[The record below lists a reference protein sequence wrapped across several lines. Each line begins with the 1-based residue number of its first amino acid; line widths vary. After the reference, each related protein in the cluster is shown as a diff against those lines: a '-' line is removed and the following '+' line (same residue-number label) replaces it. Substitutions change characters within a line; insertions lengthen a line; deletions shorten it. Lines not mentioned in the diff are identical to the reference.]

1 MPILERDT
9 RREPTRRRVADL
21 EREVEQLNHR
31 VEALLEA
38 VSRMARQHY
47 RYPLLPQNALSASLH
62 DARRR

>member
-1 MPILERDT
+1 VPVIDRDA
-9 RREPTRRRVADL
+9 RREPTRRRIAEL
-21 EREVEQLNHR
+21 EREVGELNDR

-47 RYPLLPQNALSASLH
+47 RYPLLPQNSLSSALH

>member
-1 MPILERDT
+1 MPILERDI

-38 VSRMARQHY
+38 VSRMAHQHY
-47 RYPLLPQNALSASLH
+47 RYPLLPQNALSSSLH